1 MGEGQG
7 HLPAPPGGGAKG
19 GYSWRARL
27 LVPILVR
34 AETPRPPPGSSRHRC
49 CRRRRPPRGCRYFLL
64 LSASASPLPQL
75 PPRSWSGLPAFILA
89 IGQWPRRSALSPTQP
104 RTGLALRTPLGTGP
118 SSSSRRD
125 WTKGLDPV
133 EKPLFIGCSG
143 VHLPHLRSSIAIGPR
158 RCRLAGS
165 LPRSPLWD
173 ARGAEPRSVAVPS
186 LLVARSRT
194 LCLMYA
200 NLGTRAVRR
209 APEGISSAPWN
220 LRVLSVRVVSS
231 G

>member
-49 CRRRRPPRGCRYFLL
+49 CRRRRPPRGRRYFLL

-118 SSSSRRD
+118 SSPFSVIGRRA
-125 WTKGLDPV
+125 WT
-133 EKPLFIGCSG
+133 
-143 VHLPHLRSSIAIGPR
+143 
-158 RCRLAGS
+158 
-165 LPRSPLWD
+165 LW
-173 ARGAEPRSVAVPS
+173 RSVFS
-186 LLVARSRT
+186 LAAPESTCLICVAR
-194 LCLMYA
+194 
-200 NLGTRAVRR
+200 
-209 APEGISSAPWN
+209 
-220 LRVLSVRVVSS
+220 
-231 G
+231 